1 MSKAAFLLRYG
12 NAKHISDVLHDN
24 NKFHDY
30 QSEDIGHA
38 IEHNPYWNE
47 NHTKKII
54 HDDWYHLNSKA
65 LAHPSTTSDMLHD
78 AIDSGDHSLM
88 HAAAIHPNATEE
100 HHLKML
106 KTPNDYPIM
115 DMFELHPNISD
126 KVFEEGAKSPSRL
139 VRMTI
144 SDHRHAPDHVIHQLT
159 TDPDEKV
166 SKRAKAEWNMRTM
179 ADGFK

>member
-12 NAKHISDVLHDN
+12 NAKHITDVLHDIHGDYTADDLAEGICN
-24 NKFHDY
+24 NHHW
-30 QSEDIGHA
+30 GV
-38 IEHNPYWNE
+38 EHS
-47 NHTKKII
+47 KKII
-54 HDDWYHLNSKA
+54 DDGWYRMPATA
-65 LAHPSTTSDMLHD
+65 LAHPTTTPEMLHD
-78 AIDSGDHSLM
+78 AIDSGDYSLM

-106 KTPNDYPIM
+106 KAPNDYPIM
-115 DMFELHPNISD
+115 DMFGLHPNISH

-144 SDHRHAPDHVIHQLT
+144 SDHPHAPDHVIHQLT

-166 SKRAKAEWNMRTM
+166 SKRAKAEWDMRTM